1 MIKEGSVMNL
11 IKLVAERFADA
22 LVAVGVDPEP
32 YLGMVRPSQDPKF
45 GDFQANFA
53 MPLGKKLGKSPR
65 EVASDVVAHFTY
77 EDFLEVPEIAGPG
90 FINLRVK
97 TETLAKLAQSEA
109 VDDRLGVEKVVKPR
123 KIVLDYS
130 APNVAK
136 PLHVGHIRS
145 TMIGNTLSRILRF
158 LGHDVV
164 YDNHLGDWG
173 TQFGMIFYGYRN
185 FLDPQAYEAAP
196 VEELARLYRL
206 TRQLVDYYAA
216 KKSLDELSEQVEN
229 ARNALDAQ
237 KKICADAKADGASKD
252 VLKKANKELD
262 RLSKA
267 LDSAVE
273 KYESAKRKVD
283 EVEDDPQ
290 LVKLAEGRENIGQAV
305 LQETSKLHHG
315 DPENRALWRQIIP
328 LCQKEVDKIYSR
340 LDVKFDVALGESFYH
355 NRLEPLVE
363 RLKERGIARETEGAI
378 GVFLPGREVPML
390 IQKSDAGYLYATTD
404 LATLEYRR
412 DVYHPDAILYVVDFR
427 QSNHFEQLFEAAKF
441 LGMENV
447 ELCHVKFGT
456 VLGDDGKPFR
466 TRIGDAVG
474 LKSLLDEAENRAYAV
489 VEANNVA
496 RAPEERF
503 SEEEMR
509 ETARRVGIGALV
521 YADLS
526 QNRDSDYV
534 FSFDKMLAMN
544 GNTAT
549 YMQYAYARA
558 LSIFAKG
565 GVDVEELRREFA
577 EGKRNLTLDQPE
589 ERALAFEL
597 VGFQSALENV
607 VRDYRPNFLTAYLYE
622 LANKYS
628 SFFEKCPVLKA
639 SDDDVR
645 ANRLFLCDL
654 TARTIAQGLTL
665 LGIQTVERM

>member
-1 MIKEGSVMNL
+1 MNL
-11 IKLVAERFADA
+11 NKVIAERFADA
-22 LVAVGVDPEP
+22 LTAIGVDPEP
-32 YLGMVRPSQDPKF
+32 YLGLVRPSQDPKF

-53 MPLGKKLGKSPR
+53 MPLGKRLGKAPR
-65 EVASDVVAHFTY
+65 DVAADIIAHFTY
-77 EDFLEVPEIAGPG
+77 DDLLETPEIAGPG

-97 TETLAKLAQSEA
+97 TSILAELAQAEA
-109 VDDRLGVEKVVKPR
+109 VDERLGVEKVAKPR

-145 TMIGNTLSRILRF
+145 TMIGNALSCILRF
-158 LGHDVV
+158 LGHNVIS
-164 YDNHLGDWG
+164 DNHLGDWG

-185 FLDPQAYEAAP
+185 FLDRQAYETSP
-196 VEELARLYRL
+196 IDELARLYRL
-206 TRQLVDYYAA
+206 TRQLVDYFAA
-216 KKSLDELSEQVEN
+216 KKSLGELSEQIEV
-229 ARNALDAQ
+229 ARNALDVQ
-237 KKICADAKADGASKD
+237 KKVCADAKAAGAAKD

-262 RLSKA
+262 RLIKA
-267 LDSAVE
+267 LESATE
-273 KYESAKRKVD
+273 KYDEAKGKVD
-283 EVEDDPQ
+283 EVEKNPMLVELAKGRDD
-290 LVKLAEGRENIGQAV
+290 IGQAV

-328 LCQKEVDKIYSR
+328 QCQKEVDKIYSR
-340 LDVKFDVALGESFYH
+340 LDVKFDVALGESFY
-355 NRLEPLVE
+355 NDRLGPLVE

-378 GVFLPGREVPML
+378 GIFLPGRDVPML

-412 DVYHPDAILYVVDFR
+412 DTYHPDAILYVVDFR

-474 LKSLLDEAENRAYAV
+474 LKSLLDEAESRAYAV
-489 VEANNVA
+489 VEANNA
-496 RAPEERF
+496 SRSPEDRL
-503 SEEEMR
+503 SEDEMH
-509 ETARRVGIGALV
+509 ETARRIGIGALV

-558 LSIFAKG
+558 RSIFAKG
-565 GVDVEELRREFA
+565 DVDVEALRREFA
-577 EGKRNLTLDQPE
+577 ERKRNLTLEQPE

-597 VGFQSALENV
+597 VEFQSALENV

>member
-1 MIKEGSVMNL
+1 MNL

-65 EVASDVVAHFTY
+65 EVASDVVAHLTY
-77 EDFLEVPEIAGPG
+77 DDFLETPEIAGPG

-97 TETLAKLAQSEA
+97 TETLAKLAQDEA
-109 VDDRLGVEKVVKPR
+109 ADDRLGVEKVVKPR

-164 YDNHLGDWG
+164 SDNHLGDWG

-185 FLDPQAYEAAP
+185 FLDPQAYETAP

-216 KKSLDELSEQVEN
+216 KKSLGELSEQVES
-229 ARNALDAQ
+229 ARNALEVQ
-237 KKICADAKADGASKD
+237 KKACADAKAEGAPKE

-267 LDSAVE
+267 LDSAME
-273 KYESAKRKVD
+273 NYESSKRKVD
-283 EVEDDPQ
+283 EVEGDST
-290 LVKLAEGRENIGQAV
+290 LAKLAEGRENIGQAV

-340 LDVKFDVALGESFYH
+340 LDVKFDVALGESFYN
-355 NRLEPLVE
+355 NRLQPLVE

-378 GVFLPGREVPML
+378 GIFLPGREVPML

-489 VEANNVA
+489 VVANNA
-496 RAPEERF
+496 SRAPEDRF

-558 LSIFAKG
+558 LSIFTKG
-565 GVDVEELRREFA
+565 DVDVEELRREFA
-577 EGKRNLTLDQPE
+577 EHKRNLMLEQPE

-645 ANRLFLCDL
+645 ASRLFLCDL